1 MIPAWVLE
9 AIEAWMAEGM
19 SGDLRLIARGG
30 VIKHI
35 RREDLILPP
44 ESTAAS
50 KIPKC
55 PNCAK
60 LMVEFDYGNA
70 YRCEACGIKRTKWQ
84 LAKRATDNPGS

>member
-1 MIPAWVLE
+1 MSIPAWVLE

-44 ESTAAS
+44 PEAV
-50 KIPKC
+50 PGVVPLDRHC
-55 PNCAK
+55 PACGKQMEAR
-60 LMVEFDYGNA
+60 DYGNL
-70 YRCEACGIKRTKWQ
+70 YLCQCGTKRT
-84 LAKRATDNPGS
+84 RAQMLVGKK